1 MDAPILL
8 ATDLDR
14 TLLPNGDQAESALA
28 RLRFH
33 VLASRPEVRLA
44 YVTGRHQELVAA
56 AMAEY
61 GLPRPNFVI
70 ADVGTSLYEVDADN
84 GRLADKWRLVDDW
97 QQAIALDWGGRS
109 HAKLAATVGEIPG
122 LHLQEAAKQGV
133 CKLSYYAAPLA
144 NPAELLGCVRQRLE
158 ASGAR
163 VNLVWSVDETTAT
176 GLLDVLPAGAS
187 KYHALTFLRLRLG
200 IPLNRTVFAGDSG
213 NDMEVLISDI
223 PSVLVANAQASVR
236 AEAMAQADPANL
248 YCARGGLLG
257 MNGNYSAGILEG
269 VTHFIPA
276 TRAWLDLTEDRA
288 EEKGAE
294 KMNLAPHSSPE

>member
-14 TLLPNGDQAESALA
+14 TLLPNGDQPESALA

-33 VLASRPEVRLA
+33 ILASRPEIRLA
-44 YVTGRHQELVAA
+44 YVTGRHRELVAA
-56 AMAEY
+56 AIAEY
-61 GLPRPNFVI
+61 NLPRPNFVI
-70 ADVGTSLYEVDADN
+70 ADVGTSLYEIDGDN
-84 GRLADKWRLVDDW
+84 SRLVDKWRLIDAW
-97 QQAIALDWGGRS
+97 QQSIARDWSGRS
-109 HAKLAATVGEIPG
+109 HADLVATVGEIPG
-122 LHLQEAAKQGV
+122 LRLQEAAKQGA
-133 CKLSYYAAPLA
+133 CKLSYYTAPLA
-144 NPAELLGCVRQRLE
+144 NPAELLDCVRQRLE

-163 VNLVWSVDETTAT
+163 VNLVWSIDETTAT

-213 NDMEVLISDI
+213 NDMEVLVSDI

-236 AEAMAQADPANL
+236 AEALAQADPAKL

-276 TRAWLDLTEDRA
+276 TRAWLDLTEERV
-288 EEKGAE
+288 EEKP
-294 KMNLAPHSSPE
+294 NQAPHSLPEKN